1 MKRVTDGLSKVNS
14 IFEAYLANGE
24 ISQEDK
30 WIIAEFWHANLHTND
45 LIDYVKAKAVES
57 PDELY
62 NQTLALQ
69 SQLKRN
75 FDIRDSNKKKY
86 FHIKLR
92 GKKKESWGN
101 TMNRSLECLD
111 MDLFD
116 YVIQRYD
123 GIANALML
131 DLDEYHNNNC
141 INEPKTE

>member
-1 MKRVTDGLSKVNS
+1 MKRVTEGLSRVNS
-14 IFEAYLANGE
+14 IFEGYLANGE

-30 WIIAEFWHANLHTND
+30 WVIAEFWNENLHTND

-86 FHIKLR
+86 FL
-92 GKKKESWGN
+92 
-101 TMNRSLECLD
+101 L
-111 MDLFD
+111 
-116 YVIQRYD
+116 
-123 GIANALML
+123 A
-131 DLDEYHNNNC
+131 
-141 INEPKTE
+141 

>member
-1 MKRVTDGLSKVNS
+1 MKRVTDGLSRVNS
-14 IFEAYLANGE
+14 IFEGYFANGE

-30 WIIAEFWHANLHTND
+30 WIIAKFWHANLHTND
-45 LIDYVKAKAVES
+45 MIDYVKAKAVES

-86 FHIKLR
+86 FLIKLR

-101 TMNRSLECLD
+101 SLDRTFECLD

-116 YVIQRYD
+116 YVLQRYY
-123 GIANALML
+123 GITNALML
-131 DLDEYHNNNC
+131 DLNEYRSNNG
-141 INEPKTE
+141 INEP

>member
-1 MKRVTDGLSKVNS
+1 MKRVTEGLSRVNS
-14 IFEAYLANGE
+14 IFEGYLANGE

-30 WIIAEFWHANLHTND
+30 WVIAEFWHANLHTND

-75 FDIRDSNKKKY
+75 FDIRDSNKKMY
-86 FHIKLR
+86 FLIKLR

-101 TMNRSLECLD
+101 SLDRTFECLD

-116 YVIQRYD
+116 YVLQRYY
-123 GIANALML
+123 GITNALML
-131 DLDEYHNNNC
+131 DLNEYRSNNG
-141 INEPKTE
+141 INEP